1 MKKYALT
8 AAVMAVCTLFAS
20 CGTDKTSKN
29 SETEIQTE
37 TAETVSETQISQTD
51 EPVAANADAVQ
62 TSAVYTGSENGI
74 TELTYIDG
82 ILIANKTYALPSN
95 YDPGT
100 DSTALAAFDEMQKAA
115 YADGCNIYISSGY
128 RSYARQVE
136 IYNRY
141 VAKDGQEYAD
151 TYSSRPGFSE
161 HQTGLTFDLNSID
174 ISFADTPE
182 GKWVAENCHKYG
194 FIVRY
199 PKDKEDITGY
209 TYEPWHIRYLGVE
222 KATAVYESGLCLE
235 EYLGITSSYEDAEA
249 LQSANSVAELN

>member
-1 MKKYALT
+1 MKKYAIT
-8 AAVMAVCTLFAS
+8 AAVIAVCTLFSS
-20 CGTDKTSKN
+20 CSTKN
-29 SETEIQTE
+29 SAASETKNTE
-37 TAETVSETQISQTD
+37 SETILETQISQTD
-51 EPVAANADAVQ
+51 EPIAANADAAQ

-74 TELTYIDG
+74 TQLTFIDG
-82 ILIANKTYALPSN
+82 ILIANKTYALPSD

-141 VAKDGQEYAD
+141 VAQDGQEYAD
-151 TYSSRPGFSE
+151 TYSSRPGYSE

-199 PKDKEDITGY
+199 PEDKEDITGY

-249 LQSANSVAELN
+249 LRSANAVSEPD

>member
-1 MKKYALT
+1 MKKYAIT
-8 AAVMAVCTLFAS
+8 AAVIAVCTLFSS
-20 CGTDKTSKN
+20 CSTDKNSSV
-29 SETEIQTE
+29 SETENIE
-37 TAETVSETQISQTD
+37 SETIMETQVLQTD
-51 EPVAANADAVQ
+51 EPVAANAAQ
-62 TSAVYTGSENGI
+62 TSAVYTGAENGI
-74 TELTYIDG
+74 TQLTFIDG
-82 ILIANKTYALPSN
+82 ILIANKTYALPSD

-141 VAKDGQEYAD
+141 VAQDGQEYAD
-151 TYSSRPGFSE
+151 TYSSRPGYSE

-199 PKDKEDITGY
+199 PEDKEDITGY

-222 KATAVYESGLCLE
+222 KATDVYESGLCLE

-249 LQSANSVAELN
+249 LRSANDVSEPEQ